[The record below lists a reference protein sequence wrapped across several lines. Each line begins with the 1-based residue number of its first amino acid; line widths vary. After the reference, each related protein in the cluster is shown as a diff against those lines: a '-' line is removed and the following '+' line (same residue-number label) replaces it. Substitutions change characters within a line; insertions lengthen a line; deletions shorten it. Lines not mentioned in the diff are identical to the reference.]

1 MPPFVNTKNASDA
14 RKELLLRFSA
24 VVAVFKHSF
33 VGNLPR
39 LVELCKALGE
49 GLHSKLGAA
58 MHNGFHLR
66 DLVGANVVLY
76 RVLNRS
82 DAPLLVRARNEALRD
97 NTLKHI
103 LKLVAH
109 LVLRVNGADV
119 DNAVDRLRSGGGV
132 QRAEYKVSRFG
143 CHHCKGDGFV
153 VAHLADEDN
162 VGVIAQDNA
171 KYVAAQRIFPLEAPP
186 IIRVTSKNLV

>member
-1 MPPFVNTKNASDA
+1 MNKSRRQVCAAICKYKNASDA
-14 RKELLLRFSA
+14 RKELLLHFGA
-24 VVAVFKHSF
+24 VVAVFKRSF

-82 DAPLLVRARNEALRD
+82 DAPLPVRARNEALRD
-97 NTLKHI
+97 NALKHI
-103 LKLVAH
+103 
-109 LVLRVNGADV
+109 
-119 DNAVDRLRSGGGV
+119 
-132 QRAEYKVSRFG
+132 
-143 CHHCKGDGFV
+143 
-153 VAHLADEDN
+153 
-162 VGVIAQDNA
+162 
-171 KYVAAQRIFPLEAPP
+171 
-186 IIRVTSKNLV
+186 